1 MSEVCPN
8 GHPLSDGLCVAY
20 KCERLAGG
28 EPTPKPV
35 VFPAHHTLT
44 KLLRTK
50 PPTAQ
55 ETFSRELQRTRK
67 MIGLKQIHIAT
78 EMEITQSTYSK
89 WERSRLLPNP
99 IQMGELVGIFANRGV
114 ASTSSAFTN
123 GASFEGKNLYPT
135 RLELQLDDLEQA
147 YKAALASTLTR

>member
-1 MSEVCPN
+1 MSGVCPN
-8 GHPLSDGLCVAY
+8 GHPLSNGLCVAY

-28 EPTPKPV
+28 EPTPQPV

-55 ETFSRELQRTRK
+55 ERFSRELQTTRK

-78 EMEITQSTYSK
+78 EMQITQSTYSK

-99 IQMGELVGIFANRGV
+99 IQMGILVGIFAGV
-114 ASTSSAFTN
+114 ASTRSAFKN

-135 RLELQLDDLEQA
+135 RLELQLDNLEQA